1 MEGGT
6 RKMEVG
12 TRKMGV
18 GSCEKAL
25 TLTDSSWS
33 LVRKP
38 RGGFETG
45 CLRPDR
51 GNHDPPRRP
60 L

>member
-1 MEGGT
+1 MGEGCKMEGGT

-18 GSCEKAL
+18 GSCEKASI
-25 TLTDSSWS
+25 SSWS

-38 RGGFETG
+38 
-45 CLRPDR
+45 
-51 GNHDPPRRP
+51 
-60 L
+60 